1 MIFCFDLPLVV
12 DRVEDEVAVVE
23 IAGATVDLPGLA
35 DVHEGDRLRLCAT
48 RDGGEA
54 ATAPPVPGRPA
65 PPSAS
70 QTPASP
76 ALTSPALAS
85 TAPAPTAPPSA
96 KPR

>member
-23 IAGATVDLPGLA
+23 IAGATVDVPGLV
-35 DVHEGDRLRLCAT
+35 DIHEGDRLRLCAA
-48 RDGGEA
+48 RNGGEA

-76 ALTSPALAS
+76 ALAS
-85 TAPAPTAPPSA
+85 TV
-96 KPR
+96 